1 MINCLAGRIE
11 IVYIERIPKRTKGNG
26 AIEKFK
32 GIEVHVSNGKD
43 YAEKN
48 CLVRFD
54 LKMKKR
60 SIPISNFL
68 TSRFKDEG
76 YLLNGLAPEKYVLL
90 GLWTEKMA
98 RKRFKAPTFEELE
111 KYYNPGRKDFY
122 YFFQNN
128 SSYTEGRIKV
138 DKYCNM
144 NRIRST
150 FSRIIRKEL
159 PKPYKSS
166 RLIVVEGKE
175 QLEQVKKI
183 IEENELEPIELE
195 NLVF

>member
-1 MINCLAGRIE
+1 MINGLTGRIE
-11 IVYIERIPKRTKGNG
+11 IVYIERIPDTKGNG
-26 AIEKFK
+26 AIGRFK
-32 GIEVHVSNGKD
+32 GIEVHVSNGKN
-43 YAEKN
+43 YVGKN

-54 LKMKKR
+54 LKKR
-60 SIPISNFL
+60 LISNFL

-195 NLVF
+195 NLVISD